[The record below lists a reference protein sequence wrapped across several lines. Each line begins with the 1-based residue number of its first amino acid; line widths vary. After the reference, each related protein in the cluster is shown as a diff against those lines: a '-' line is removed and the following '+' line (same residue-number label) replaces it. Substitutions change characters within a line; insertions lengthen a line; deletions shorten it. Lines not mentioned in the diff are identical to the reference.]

1 MLKIFSNFIPISDFL
16 NGMND
21 SPESEDFYRNGNDDL
36 KYKSISLFN
45 DHPANDHQLSLND
58 INILMIMEPN
68 QLFNLHNY
76 ALQEGYKYDVILTWG
91 QEILDKYPNAVFHP
105 MGVSWLDKEYINNI
119 DQLEKIY
126 EVSFLCGAKQMIEGH
141 HLRHRL
147 HKRGDEITI
156 PKQWHYTLEDY
167 TYNNGNHTIVQY
179 EGQTPGS
186 EKKKLWNSM
195 FSICVENSSNRS
207 YHTEKIIDAFLSKT
221 VPVYWGCPNL
231 EELGYDPDG
240 FIYCENEDEI
250 IEAVNKLTPEDY
262 YNRKEAINHNY
273 ETAKYYADLMG
284 RTREI
289 LTQICEL
296 NQLPD
301 DQFASQEGEDRWI
314 VNNLKLPEKGT
325 FLDIGACYPIIIS
338 NTYHF
343 EKYKGW
349 NGLAIEPDPTYY
361 KLFSEGRNCITEN
374 VAIHPT
380 EKEMWYKPLNN
391 LVTEPDQDSI
401 KVKCA
406 RLDELLEKHN
416 ITKIDLISIDVEGF
430 EDQVWSSFDYKKY
443 SPEVMIVEHTEM
455 GQYDDSFTKQLLQD
469 PDYEVVHAT
478 PLNFIIAK
486 KGLRK

>member
-1 MLKIFSNFIPISDFL
+1 
-16 NGMND
+16 MND
-21 SPESEDFYRNGNDDL
+21 TPESDDFYRNGNNDL

-76 ALQEGYKYDVILTWG
+76 AMQEGYKYDAILTWG
-91 QEILDKYPNAVFHP
+91 QEILDNCSNAVYHP
-105 MGVSWLDKEYINNI
+105 FGISWLDKEYINNVDTI
-119 DQLEKIY
+119 EKKF
-126 EVSFLCGAKQMIEGH
+126 EVSFLCGAKQKIEGH

-147 HKRGDEITI
+147 YKRENEITI
-156 PKQWHYTLEDY
+156 PKQWHYTLKDY
-167 TYNNGNHTIVQY
+167 QFNEGNHTIVQY

-195 FSICVENSSNRS
+195 FSICIENSSNKS

-231 EELGYDPDG
+231 EELGYDPEG
-240 FIYCENEDEI
+240 FIYCKNENEI

-262 YNRKEAINHNY
+262 HNRKKAIEHNF
-273 ETAKYYADLMG
+273 EQAKYYANLAG
-284 RTREI
+284 RTRDI
-289 LTQICEL
+289 LTQIIEL
-296 NQLPD
+296 NNLSD
-301 DQFASQEGEDRWI
+301 DQFASQEGEDKWI

-361 KLFSEGRNCITEN
+361 KMFSEGRNCITEN

-391 LVTEPDQDSI
+391 LVNEPDQDSI

-430 EDQVWSSFDYKKY
+430 EEQVWSSFDYKKY
-443 SPEVMIVEHTEM
+443 SPEIMIVEHTEM
-455 GQYDDSFTKQLLQD
+455 GQYDDSFTKQLLSD

-478 PLNFIIAK
+478 PLNFVIAK
-486 KGLRK
+486 KGLKK